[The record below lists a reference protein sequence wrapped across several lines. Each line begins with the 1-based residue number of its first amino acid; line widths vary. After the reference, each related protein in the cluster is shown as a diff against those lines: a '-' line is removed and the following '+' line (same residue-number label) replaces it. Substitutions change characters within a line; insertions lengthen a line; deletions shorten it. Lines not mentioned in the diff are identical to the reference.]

1 MTISSSI
8 AETKDKLPKF
18 IHEAENG
25 NDSCI
30 TRHGKPVAML
40 VSIERYQ
47 GNFTEDDNGLFGA
60 IMAWRK
66 QNEVNEDLFSD
77 SEIDS
82 LRNKNP
88 ARDFSWD

>member
-25 NDSCI
+25 NDICI